1 MSAKTEVSTKTVTSA
16 SRGRVS
22 KSPNRLAFDRFMRNR
37 LAVAGVVI
45 LLIVVFIS
53 IGAPLL
59 THWDPAK
66 VDLMNTDAPPS
77 IHHLLGTDSGG
88 GDYFA
93 RDLFGGRADL
103 LIGFVDMLIIMGL
116 GVVLGGVSGYYGGWV
131 DSVVMRACDFM
142 FNFPFLLLIIVL
154 TAILN
159 SSNIWMLILVIGFTG
174 WPAVTRLV
182 RGLFLSLR
190 ESEYVLAAKMAG
202 SGAWRII
209 FKHMLPNSL
218 GPLVVNATLLM
229 AGLIAAEAALSIIN
243 FGVQPPQPSWG
254 NVLSSSLDFMT
265 LQSEPWA
272 WIPPAFLI
280 TVTILC
286 INFIGDGLRDAFD
299 PSFER

>member
-1 MSAKTEVSTKTVTSA
+1 MSAKTQVSNGAVMTTSK
-16 SRGRVS
+16 GRVS
-22 KSPNRLAFDRFMRNR
+22 KSPNRLAFERFLRNR
-37 LAVAGVVI
+37 LAVGGVIVL
-45 LLIVVFIS
+45 LLILFIS
-53 IGAPLL
+53 IGAPLF

-77 IHHLLGTDSGG
+77 LSHLLGTDNGG

-103 LIGFVDMLIIMGL
+103 LIGFVDMLIIMSL
-116 GVVLGGVSGYYGGWV
+116 GVVLGGVSGYNGGFI
-131 DSVVMRACDFM
+131 DSVIMRVCDFM

-159 SSNIWMLILVIGFTG
+159 SSNIWLLILVIGFTG
-174 WPAVTRLV
+174 WPGVTRLV

-190 ESEYVLAAKMAG
+190 ESEYVLAAKMSG

-229 AGLIAAEAALSIIN
+229 ANLIAAEAALSIIN

-254 NVLSSSLDFMT
+254 NVLSASLDFMT

-280 TVTILC
+280 TMTILC